1 MSAKANHQDWR
12 RPLEALAVAVLAVA
26 LSLSYLRIVARAD
39 DASASDTVTIDYDS
53 NTDIHSVTDSDGTK
67 IVLYCMNNQLHWPH
81 STSST
86 PNVPNYTLGYLTPG
100 MFQSQ
105 EKYEECMEKLLA
117 ILYAGYPYNGLH
129 LYEVT
134 DQGKQITEAEFNQ
147 MLDAPEVLRQ
157 DFPDSL
163 GDTTFAYA
171 DYTSANKVNLDK
183 LKAFLTKVFAL
194 FPNGKSASGLTYQEI
209 LATNFYNAAFAMV
222 YGPLEGS
229 STPLAYWNSQY
240 ADDTLVTE
248 SQAYNATQA
257 AIWVLLQEYGVP
269 SNNLTRKA
277 SYAIHNP
284 LSLRLLD
291 GANANEVLR
300 TEPQA
305 SALGF
310 SGDTKF
316 AYDPATKTWRTG
328 LLTITEG
335 EKYNGLYKLT
345 LPEGMTAVDEEGNDI
360 SGTTI
365 RAGRG
370 FYLVS
375 STKPTQTATVS
386 ASSTLTWLKETR
398 QYSPVNSTE
407 FQHMIGA
414 LIYTKD
420 VSTSVTTQPATE
432 GSLSVTKN
440 VEGEENS
447 TTAFK
452 FTVTL
457 SDTSINGTYGVMDFT
472 NGVATF
478 ELHNGEAAVA
488 EHLPA
493 GVTYTVAEEASDAF
507 TTTWDDQ
514 AGRIV
519 AEKIV
524 AATCTNTLKPESP
537 EKKEPITPN
546 TTDETNEETKPAP
559 DVPDSKPAP
568 DVPDSKPAPKQ
579 PAAVPDT
586 SDSTNYASIVG
597 FAVAGVAV
605 LSIAFIWG
613 GRSRRR
619 HGDHL
624 R

>member
-1 MSAKANHQDWR
+1 MSAKAKYQVGR
-12 RPLEALAVAVLAVA
+12 RPLMALAAAVLAVV
-26 LSLSYLRIVARAD
+26 LSLSCLTTVARAD
-39 DASASDTVTIDYDS
+39 DTTTSGTVKIGYDS
-53 NTDIHSVTDSDGTK
+53 KTDIHSVTDDDGTK
-67 IVLYCMNNQLHWPH
+67 IILYCMNNQLHWPH

-100 MFQSQ
+100 MFRPQ

-147 MLDAPEVLRQ
+147 MHDAPEVLRQ

-163 GDTTFAYA
+163 GSTTFTYA
-171 DYTSANKVNLDK
+171 DFTNGNKDNIDK
-183 LKAFLTKVFAL
+183 LYQFTMEVGAL
-194 FPNGKSASGLTYQEI
+194 YPNGTSTSGLTYQKI
-209 LATNFYNAAFAMV
+209 IATNFYNAASAMV
-222 YGPLEGS
+222 YGTKDT
-229 STPLAYWNSQY
+229 TPLQYWNEQY

-248 SQAYNATQA
+248 SQAYKATRD

-269 SNNLTRKA
+269 SNNLTRK
-277 SYAIHNP
+277 SLDVVHNP

-370 FYLVS
+370 FCLVS

-440 VEGEENS
+440 VDGEENS

-457 SDTSINGTYGVMDFT
+457 GDTSINGSYGAMDFT

-493 GVTYTVAEEASDAF
+493 GVTYTVAEEANDAF
-507 TTTWDDQ
+507 TTTWDGQ
-514 AGRIV
+514 TGSIV
-519 AEKIV
+519 AEKTV
-524 AATCTNTLKPESP
+524 AATCTNTLKPKSP
-537 EKKEPITPN
+537 EPKEPITPN

-559 DVPDSKPAP
+559 N
-568 DVPDSKPAPKQ
+568 VPDSKPAPKQ

>member
-1 MSAKANHQDWR
+1 MSAKAKYQVGR
-12 RPLEALAVAVLAVA
+12 RPLMALAAAVLAVV
-26 LSLSYLRIVARAD
+26 LSLSCLTTVARVD
-39 DASASDTVTIDYDS
+39 DTTTSGTVKIGYDS
-53 NTDIHSVTDSDGTK
+53 KTDIHSVTDDDGTK
-67 IVLYCMNNQLHWPH
+67 IILYCMNNQLHWPH

-100 MFQSQ
+100 MFRPQ

-147 MLDAPEVLRQ
+147 MLDAPEVLRR

-163 GDTTFAYA
+163 GDTTFTYA

-209 LATNFYNAAFAMV
+209 LTTNFYNVASAMV
-222 YGPLEGS
+222 YGTKDT
-229 STPLAYWNSQY
+229 TPLQYWNEQY

-248 SQAYNATQA
+248 SQAYKATRD

-269 SNNLTRKA
+269 SNNLTRK
-277 SYAIHNP
+277 SLDVVHNP

-370 FYLVS
+370 FCLVS

-440 VEGEENS
+440 VDGEENS

-457 SDTSINGTYGVMDFT
+457 GDTSINGSYGAMDFT

-493 GVTYTVAEEASDAF
+493 GVTYTVAEEANDAF
-507 TTTWDDQ
+507 TTTWDGQ
-514 AGRIV
+514 TGSIV
-519 AEKIV
+519 AEKTV
-524 AATCTNTLKPESP
+524 AATCTNALKPKSP
-537 EKKEPITPN
+537 EPKEPITPN

-559 DVPDSKPAP
+559 N
-568 DVPDSKPAPKQ
+568 VPDSKPAPKQ

>member
-1 MSAKANHQDWR
+1 MSAKAKYQVGR
-12 RPLEALAVAVLAVA
+12 RPLMALAAAVLAVV
-26 LSLSYLRIVARAD
+26 LSLSCLTTVARAD
-39 DASASDTVTIDYDS
+39 DTTTSGTVKIGYDS
-53 NTDIHSVTDSDGTK
+53 KTDIHSVTDDDGTK
-67 IVLYCMNNQLHWPH
+67 IILYCMNNQLHWPH

-100 MFQSQ
+100 MFRPQ

-147 MLDAPEVLRQ
+147 MLDAPEVLRR

-163 GDTTFAYA
+163 GDTTFTYA
-171 DYTSANKVNLDK
+171 DYTSANNVNLDK

-209 LATNFYNAAFAMV
+209 LTTNFYNAASAMV
-222 YGPLEGS
+222 YGTKDT
-229 STPLAYWNSQY
+229 TPLQYWNEQY

-248 SQAYNATQA
+248 SQAYKATRD

-269 SNNLTRKA
+269 SNNLTRK
-277 SYAIHNP
+277 SLDVVHNP

-370 FYLVS
+370 FCLVS
-375 STKPTQTATVS
+375 SMKPTQTATVS

-440 VEGEENS
+440 VDGEENS

-457 SDTSINGTYGVMDFT
+457 GDTSINGSYGAMDFT

-493 GVTYTVAEEASDAF
+493 GVTYTVAEEANDAF
-507 TTTWDDQ
+507 TTTWDGQ
-514 AGRIV
+514 TGSIV
-519 AEKIV
+519 AEKTV
-524 AATCTNTLKPESP
+524 AATCTNTLKPKSP
-537 EKKEPITPN
+537 EPKEPITPN

-559 DVPDSKPAP
+559 N
-568 DVPDSKPAPKQ
+568 VPDSKPAPKQ

>member
-1 MSAKANHQDWR
+1 MSAKAKYQVGR
-12 RPLEALAVAVLAVA
+12 RPLMALAAAVLAVV
-26 LSLSYLRIVARAD
+26 LSLSCLTTVARAD
-39 DASASDTVTIDYDS
+39 DTTTSGTVKIGYDS
-53 NTDIHSVTDSDGTK
+53 KTDIHSVTDDDGTK
-67 IVLYCMNNQLHWPH
+67 IILYCMNNQLHWPH

-100 MFQSQ
+100 MFRPQ

-147 MLDAPEVLRQ
+147 MLDAPEVLRR

-163 GDTTFAYA
+163 GDTTFTYA

-209 LATNFYNAAFAMV
+209 LTTNFYNAASAMV
-222 YGPLEGS
+222 YGTKDT
-229 STPLAYWNSQY
+229 TPLQYWNEQY

-248 SQAYNATQA
+248 SQAYKATRD

-269 SNNLTRKA
+269 SNNLMRK
-277 SYAIHNP
+277 SLDVVHNP

-370 FYLVS
+370 FCLVS

-440 VEGEENS
+440 VDGEENS

-457 SDTSINGTYGVMDFT
+457 GDTSINGSYGAMDFT

-493 GVTYTVAEEASDAF
+493 GVTYTVAEEANDAF
-507 TTTWDDQ
+507 TTTWDGQ
-514 AGRIV
+514 TGSIV
-519 AEKIV
+519 AEKTV
-524 AATCTNTLKPESP
+524 AATCTNTLKPKSP
-537 EKKEPITPN
+537 EPKEPITPN

-559 DVPDSKPAP
+559 N
-568 DVPDSKPAPKQ
+568 VPDSKPAPKQ

>member
-1 MSAKANHQDWR
+1 MSAKAKYQVGR
-12 RPLEALAVAVLAVA
+12 RPLMALAAAVLAVV
-26 LSLSYLRIVARAD
+26 LSLSCLTTVARAD
-39 DASASDTVTIDYDS
+39 DTTTSGTVKIGSDS
-53 NTDIHSVTDSDGTK
+53 KTDIHSVTDDDGTK
-67 IVLYCMNNQLHWPH
+67 IILYCMNNQLHWPH

-100 MFQSQ
+100 MFRPQ

-147 MLDAPEVLRQ
+147 MLDAPEVLRR

-163 GDTTFAYA
+163 GDTTFTYA

-209 LATNFYNAAFAMV
+209 LTTNFYNAASAMV
-222 YGPLEGS
+222 YGTKDT
-229 STPLAYWNSQY
+229 TPLQYWNEQY

-248 SQAYNATQA
+248 SQAYKATRD

-269 SNNLTRKA
+269 SNNLTRK
-277 SYAIHNP
+277 SLDVVHNP

-370 FYLVS
+370 FCLVS

-440 VEGEENS
+440 VDGEENS

-457 SDTSINGTYGVMDFT
+457 GDTSINGSYGAMDFT

-493 GVTYTVAEEASDAF
+493 GVTYTVAEEANDAF
-507 TTTWDDQ
+507 TTTWDGQ
-514 AGRIV
+514 TGSIV
-519 AEKIV
+519 AEKTV
-524 AATCTNTLKPESP
+524 AATCTNTLKPKSP
-537 EKKEPITPN
+537 EPKEPITPN

-559 DVPDSKPAP
+559 N
-568 DVPDSKPAPKQ
+568 VPDSKPAPKQ

>member
-1 MSAKANHQDWR
+1 MSAKAKYQVGR
-12 RPLEALAVAVLAVA
+12 RPLMALAAAVLAVV
-26 LSLSYLRIVARAD
+26 LSLSCLTTVARAD
-39 DASASDTVTIDYDS
+39 DTTTSGTVKIGYDS
-53 NTDIHSVTDSDGTK
+53 KTDIHSVTDDDGTK
-67 IVLYCMNNQLHWPH
+67 IILYCMNNQLHWPH

-100 MFQSQ
+100 MFRPQ

-147 MLDAPEVLRQ
+147 MLDAPEVLRR

-163 GDTTFAYA
+163 GDTTFTYA

-209 LATNFYNAAFAMV
+209 LTTNFYNAASAMV
-222 YGPLEGS
+222 YGTKDT
-229 STPLAYWNSQY
+229 TPLQYWNEQY

-248 SQAYNATQA
+248 SQAYKATRD

-269 SNNLTRKA
+269 SNNLTRK
-277 SYAIHNP
+277 SLDVVHNP

-335 EKYNGLYKLT
+335 EKYDGLYKLT

-370 FYLVS
+370 FCLVS

-440 VEGEENS
+440 VDGEENS

-457 SDTSINGTYGVMDFT
+457 GDTSINGSYGAMDFT

-493 GVTYTVAEEASDAF
+493 GVTYTVAEEANDAF
-507 TTTWDDQ
+507 TTTWDGQ
-514 AGRIV
+514 TGSIV
-519 AEKIV
+519 AEKTV
-524 AATCTNTLKPESP
+524 AATCTNTLKPKSP
-537 EKKEPITPN
+537 EPKEPITPN

-559 DVPDSKPAP
+559 N
-568 DVPDSKPAPKQ
+568 VPDSKPAPKQ

>member
-1 MSAKANHQDWR
+1 MSAKAKYQVGR
-12 RPLEALAVAVLAVA
+12 RPLMALAAAVLAVV
-26 LSLSYLRIVARAD
+26 LSLSCLTTVARAD
-39 DASASDTVTIDYDS
+39 DTTTSGTVKIGYDS
-53 NTDIHSVTDSDGTK
+53 KTDIHSVTDDDGTK
-67 IVLYCMNNQLHWPH
+67 IILYCMNNQLHWPH

-100 MFQSQ
+100 MFRPQ

-147 MLDAPEVLRQ
+147 MLDAPEVLRR

-163 GDTTFAYA
+163 GDTTFTYA

-209 LATNFYNAAFAMV
+209 LTTNFYNAASAMV
-222 YGPLEGS
+222 YGTKDT
-229 STPLAYWNSQY
+229 TPLQYWNEQY

-248 SQAYNATQA
+248 SQAYKATRN

-269 SNNLTRKA
+269 SNNLTRK
-277 SYAIHNP
+277 SLDVVHNP

-370 FYLVS
+370 FCLVS

-440 VEGEENS
+440 VDGEENS

-457 SDTSINGTYGVMDFT
+457 GDTSINGSYGAMDFT

-493 GVTYTVAEEASDAF
+493 GVTYTVAEEANDAF
-507 TTTWDDQ
+507 TTTWDGQ
-514 AGRIV
+514 TGSIV
-519 AEKIV
+519 AEKTV
-524 AATCTNTLKPESP
+524 AATCTNTLKPKSP
-537 EKKEPITPN
+537 EPKEPITPN

-559 DVPDSKPAP
+559 N
-568 DVPDSKPAPKQ
+568 VPDSKPAPKQ

>member
-1 MSAKANHQDWR
+1 MSAKAKYQVGR
-12 RPLEALAVAVLAVA
+12 RPLMALAAAVLAVV
-26 LSLSYLRIVARAD
+26 LSLSCLTTVARAD
-39 DASASDTVTIDYDS
+39 DTTTSGTVKIGYDS
-53 NTDIHSVTDSDGTK
+53 KTDIHSVTDDDGTK
-67 IVLYCMNNQLHWPH
+67 IILYCMNNQLHWPH

-100 MFQSQ
+100 MFRPQ

-147 MLDAPEVLRQ
+147 MLDAPEVLRR

-163 GDTTFAYA
+163 GDTTFTYA

-209 LATNFYNAAFAMV
+209 LTTNFYNVASAMV
-222 YGPLEGS
+222 YGTKDT
-229 STPLAYWNSQY
+229 TPLQYWNEQY

-248 SQAYNATQA
+248 SQAYKATRDA
-257 AIWVLLQEYGVP
+257 VWVLLQEYGVP
-269 SNNLTRKA
+269 SNNLTRK
-277 SYAIHNP
+277 SLDVVHNP

-370 FYLVS
+370 FCLVS

-440 VEGEENS
+440 VDGEENS

-457 SDTSINGTYGVMDFT
+457 GDTSINGSYGAMDFT

-493 GVTYTVAEEASDAF
+493 GVTYTVAEEANDAF
-507 TTTWDDQ
+507 TTTWDGQ
-514 AGRIV
+514 TGSIV
-519 AEKIV
+519 AEKTV
-524 AATCTNTLKPESP
+524 AATCTNTLKPKSP
-537 EKKEPITPN
+537 EPKEPITPN

-559 DVPDSKPAP
+559 N
-568 DVPDSKPAPKQ
+568 VPDSKPAPKQ

>member
-1 MSAKANHQDWR
+1 MSAKAKYQVGR
-12 RPLEALAVAVLAVA
+12 RPLMALAVAVLAVV
-26 LSLSYLRIVARAD
+26 LSLSCLTTVARAD
-39 DASASDTVTIDYDS
+39 DTTTSGTVKIGYDS
-53 NTDIHSVTDSDGTK
+53 KTDIHSVTDDDGTK
-67 IVLYCMNNQLHWPH
+67 IILYCMNNQLHWPH

-100 MFQSQ
+100 MFRPQ

-147 MLDAPEVLRQ
+147 MLDAPEVLRR

-163 GDTTFAYA
+163 GDTTFTYA

-209 LATNFYNAAFAMV
+209 LTTNFYNAASAMV
-222 YGPLEGS
+222 YGTKDT
-229 STPLAYWNSQY
+229 TPLQYWNEQY

-248 SQAYNATQA
+248 SQAYKATRD

-269 SNNLTRKA
+269 SNNLTRK
-277 SYAIHNP
+277 SLDVVHNP

-370 FYLVS
+370 FCLVS

-440 VEGEENS
+440 VDGEENS

-457 SDTSINGTYGVMDFT
+457 GDTSINGSYGAMDFT

-493 GVTYTVAEEASDAF
+493 GVTYTVAEEANDAF
-507 TTTWDDQ
+507 TTTWDGQ
-514 AGRIV
+514 TGSIV
-519 AEKIV
+519 AEKTV
-524 AATCTNTLKPESP
+524 AATCTNTLKPKSP
-537 EKKEPITPN
+537 EPKEPITPN

-559 DVPDSKPAP
+559 N
-568 DVPDSKPAPKQ
+568 VPDSKPAPKQ

>member
-1 MSAKANHQDWR
+1 MSAKAKYQVGR
-12 RPLEALAVAVLAVA
+12 RPLMALAAAVLAVV
-26 LSLSYLRIVARAD
+26 LSLSCLTTVARAD
-39 DASASDTVTIDYDS
+39 DTTTSGTVKIGYDS
-53 NTDIHSVTDSDGTK
+53 KTDIHSVTDDDGTK
-67 IVLYCMNNQLHWPH
+67 IILYCMNNQLHWPH

-100 MFQSQ
+100 MFRPQ

-147 MLDAPEVLRQ
+147 MLDAPEVLRR

-163 GDTTFAYA
+163 GDTTFTYA

-194 FPNGKSASGLTYQEI
+194 FPNGKSASGLTYQVI
-209 LATNFYNAAFAMV
+209 LTTNFYNAASAMV
-222 YGPLEGS
+222 YGTKDT
-229 STPLAYWNSQY
+229 TPLQYWNEQY

-248 SQAYNATQA
+248 SQAYKATRD

-269 SNNLTRKA
+269 SNNLTRK
-277 SYAIHNP
+277 SLDVVHNP

-370 FYLVS
+370 FCLVS

-440 VEGEENS
+440 VDGEENS

-457 SDTSINGTYGVMDFT
+457 GDTSINGSYGAMDFT

-493 GVTYTVAEEASDAF
+493 GVTYTVAEEANDAF
-507 TTTWDDQ
+507 TTTWDGQ
-514 AGRIV
+514 TGSIV
-519 AEKIV
+519 AEKTV
-524 AATCTNTLKPESP
+524 AATCTNTLKPKSP
-537 EKKEPITPN
+537 EPKEPITPN

-559 DVPDSKPAP
+559 N
-568 DVPDSKPAPKQ
+568 VPDSKPAPKQ

>member
-1 MSAKANHQDWR
+1 MSAKAKYQVGR
-12 RPLEALAVAVLAVA
+12 RPLMALAVAVLAVV
-26 LSLSYLRIVARAD
+26 LSLSCLTTVARAD
-39 DASASDTVTIDYDS
+39 DTTTSGTVKIGYDS
-53 NTDIHSVTDSDGTK
+53 KTDIHSVTDDDGTK
-67 IVLYCMNNQLHWPH
+67 IILYCMNNQLHWPH

-100 MFQSQ
+100 MFRPQ

-147 MLDAPEVLRQ
+147 MLDAPEMLRR

-163 GDTTFAYA
+163 GDTTFTYA

-194 FPNGKSASGLTYQEI
+194 FPNGTSASGLTYQEI
-209 LATNFYNAAFAMV
+209 IATNFYNAASAMV
-222 YGPLEGS
+222 YGTKDT
-229 STPLAYWNSQY
+229 TPLQYWNEQY

-248 SQAYNATQA
+248 SQAYKATRD

-269 SNNLTRKA
+269 SNNLTRK
-277 SYAIHNP
+277 SLDVVHNP

-370 FYLVS
+370 FCLVS

-440 VEGEENS
+440 VDGEENS

-457 SDTSINGTYGVMDFT
+457 GDTSINGSYGAMDFT

-493 GVTYTVAEEASDAF
+493 GVTYTVAEEANDAF
-507 TTTWDDQ
+507 TTTWDGQ
-514 AGRIV
+514 TGSIV
-519 AEKIV
+519 AEKTV
-524 AATCTNTLKPESP
+524 AATCTNTLKPKSP
-537 EKKEPITPN
+537 EPKEPITPN

-559 DVPDSKPAP
+559 N
-568 DVPDSKPAPKQ
+568 VPDSKPAPKQ

>member
-1 MSAKANHQDWR
+1 MSAKAKYQVGR
-12 RPLEALAVAVLAVA
+12 RPLMALAVAVLAVV
-26 LSLSYLRIVARAD
+26 LSLSCLTTVARAD
-39 DASASDTVTIDYDS
+39 DTTTSGTVKIGYDS
-53 NTDIHSVTDSDGTK
+53 KTDIHSVTDDDGTK
-67 IVLYCMNNQLHWPH
+67 IILYCMNNQLHWPH
-81 STSST
+81 PTSST

-100 MFQSQ
+100 MFRPQ

-147 MLDAPEVLRQ
+147 MLDAPEVLRR

-163 GDTTFAYA
+163 GDTTFTYA

-209 LATNFYNAAFAMV
+209 LTTNFYNAASAMV
-222 YGPLEGS
+222 YGTKDT
-229 STPLAYWNSQY
+229 TPLQYWNEQY

-248 SQAYNATQA
+248 SQAYKATRD

-269 SNNLTRKA
+269 SNNLTRK
-277 SYAIHNP
+277 SLDVVHNP

-370 FYLVS
+370 FCLVS

-440 VEGEENS
+440 VDGEENS

-457 SDTSINGTYGVMDFT
+457 GDTSINGSYGAMDFT

-493 GVTYTVAEEASDAF
+493 GVTYTVAEEANDAF
-507 TTTWDDQ
+507 TTTWDGQ
-514 AGRIV
+514 TGSIV
-519 AEKIV
+519 AEKTV
-524 AATCTNTLKPESP
+524 AATCTNTLKPKSP
-537 EKKEPITPN
+537 EPKEPITPN

-559 DVPDSKPAP
+559 N
-568 DVPDSKPAPKQ
+568 VPDSKPAPKQ

>member
-1 MSAKANHQDWR
+1 MSAKAKYQVGR
-12 RPLEALAVAVLAVA
+12 RPLMALAAAVLAVV
-26 LSLSYLRIVARAD
+26 LSLSCLTTVARAD
-39 DASASDTVTIDYDS
+39 DTTTSGTVKIGYDS
-53 NTDIHSVTDSDGTK
+53 KTDIHSVTDDDGTK
-67 IVLYCMNNQLHWPH
+67 IILYCMNNQLHWPH

-100 MFQSQ
+100 MFRPQ

-147 MLDAPEVLRQ
+147 MLDAPEVLRR

-163 GDTTFAYA
+163 GDTTFTYA

-209 LATNFYNAAFAMV
+209 LTTNFYNAASAMV
-222 YGPLEGS
+222 YGTKDT
-229 STPLAYWNSQY
+229 TPLQYWNEQY

-248 SQAYNATQA
+248 SQAYKATRD

-269 SNNLTRKA
+269 SNNLTRK
-277 SYAIHNP
+277 SLDVVHNP

-291 GANANEVLR
+291 GANANELLR

-370 FYLVS
+370 FCLVS

-440 VEGEENS
+440 VDGEENS

-457 SDTSINGTYGVMDFT
+457 GDTSINGSYGAMDFT

-493 GVTYTVAEEASDAF
+493 GVTYTVAEEANDAF
-507 TTTWDDQ
+507 TTTWDGQ
-514 AGRIV
+514 TGSIV
-519 AEKIV
+519 AEKTV
-524 AATCTNTLKPESP
+524 AATCTNTLKPKSP
-537 EKKEPITPN
+537 EPKEPITPN

-559 DVPDSKPAP
+559 N
-568 DVPDSKPAPKQ
+568 VPDSKPAPKQ

>member
-1 MSAKANHQDWR
+1 M
-12 RPLEALAVAVLAVA
+12 ALAAAVLAVV
-26 LSLSYLRIVARAD
+26 LSFSCLTTVARAD
-39 DASASDTVTIDYDS
+39 DTTTSGTVKIGYDS
-53 NTDIHSVTDSDGTK
+53 KTDIHSVTDDDGTK
-67 IVLYCMNNQLHWPH
+67 IILYCMNNQLHWPH

-100 MFQSQ
+100 MFRPQ

-147 MLDAPEVLRQ
+147 MLDAPEVLRR

-163 GDTTFAYA
+163 GDTTFTYA

-209 LATNFYNAAFAMV
+209 LTTNFYNAASAMV
-222 YGPLEGS
+222 YGTKDT
-229 STPLAYWNSQY
+229 TPLQYWNEQY

-248 SQAYNATQA
+248 SQAYKATRD

-269 SNNLTRKA
+269 SNNLTRK
-277 SYAIHNP
+277 SLDVVHNP

-370 FYLVS
+370 FCLVS

-440 VEGEENS
+440 VDGEENS

-457 SDTSINGTYGVMDFT
+457 GDTSINGSYGAMDFT

-493 GVTYTVAEEASDAF
+493 GVTYTVAEEANDAF
-507 TTTWDDQ
+507 TTTWDGQ
-514 AGRIV
+514 TGSIV
-519 AEKIV
+519 AEKTV
-524 AATCTNTLKPESP
+524 AATCTNTLKPKSP
-537 EKKEPITPN
+537 EPKEPITPN

-559 DVPDSKPAP
+559 N
-568 DVPDSKPAPKQ
+568 VPDSKPAPKQ

>member
-386 ASSTLTWLKETR
+386 ASSTLTL
-398 QYSPVNSTE
+398 
-407 FQHMIGA
+407 A
-414 LIYTKD
+414 
-420 VSTSVTTQPATE
+420 
-432 GSLSVTKN
+432 
-440 VEGEENS
+440 
-447 TTAFK
+447 
-452 FTVTL
+452 
-457 SDTSINGTYGVMDFT
+457 
-472 NGVATF
+472 
-478 ELHNGEAAVA
+478 
-488 EHLPA
+488 
-493 GVTYTVAEEASDAF
+493 
-507 TTTWDDQ
+507 
-514 AGRIV
+514 
-519 AEKIV
+519 
-524 AATCTNTLKPESP
+524 
-537 EKKEPITPN
+537 
-546 TTDETNEETKPAP
+546 
-559 DVPDSKPAP
+559 
-568 DVPDSKPAPKQ
+568 
-579 PAAVPDT
+579 
-586 SDSTNYASIVG
+586 
-597 FAVAGVAV
+597 
-605 LSIAFIWG
+605 
-613 GRSRRR
+613 
-619 HGDHL
+619 
-624 R
+624 

>member
-1 MSAKANHQDWR
+1 MSAKAKYQVGR
-12 RPLEALAVAVLAVA
+12 RPLMALAAAVLAVV
-26 LSLSYLRIVARAD
+26 LSLSCLTTVARAD
-39 DASASDTVTIDYDS
+39 DTTTSGTVKIGYDS
-53 NTDIHSVTDSDGTK
+53 KTDIHSVTDDDGTK
-67 IVLYCMNNQLHWPH
+67 IILYCMNNQLHWPH

-86 PNVPNYTLGYLTPG
+86 PNVPNYTFGYLTPG
-100 MFQSQ
+100 MFRPQ

-147 MLDAPEVLRQ
+147 MLDAPEVLRR

-163 GDTTFAYA
+163 GDTTFTYA

-209 LATNFYNAAFAMV
+209 LTTNFYNAASAMV
-222 YGPLEGS
+222 YGTKDT
-229 STPLAYWNSQY
+229 TPLQYWNEQY

-248 SQAYNATQA
+248 SQAYKATRD

-269 SNNLTRKA
+269 SNNLTRK
-277 SYAIHNP
+277 SLDVVHNP

-370 FYLVS
+370 FCLVS

-440 VEGEENS
+440 VDGEENS

-457 SDTSINGTYGVMDFT
+457 GDTSINGSYGAMDFT

-493 GVTYTVAEEASDAF
+493 GVTYTVAEEANDAF
-507 TTTWDDQ
+507 TTTWDGQ
-514 AGRIV
+514 TGSIV
-519 AEKIV
+519 AEKTV
-524 AATCTNTLKPESP
+524 AATCTNTLKPKSP
-537 EKKEPITPN
+537 EPKEPITPN

-559 DVPDSKPAP
+559 N
-568 DVPDSKPAPKQ
+568 VPDSKPAPKQ

>member
-1 MSAKANHQDWR
+1 MSAKAKYQVGR
-12 RPLEALAVAVLAVA
+12 RPLMALAAAVLAVV
-26 LSLSYLRIVARAD
+26 LSLSCLTTVARAD
-39 DASASDTVTIDYDS
+39 DTTTSGTVKIGYDS
-53 NTDIHSVTDSDGTK
+53 KTDIHSVTDDDGTK
-67 IVLYCMNNQLHWPH
+67 IILYCMNNQLHWPH

-100 MFQSQ
+100 MFRPQ

-147 MLDAPEVLRQ
+147 MLDAPEMLRR

-163 GDTTFAYA
+163 GDTTFTYA

-194 FPNGKSASGLTYQEI
+194 FPNGTSASGLTYQEI
-209 LATNFYNAAFAMV
+209 IATNFYNAASAMV
-222 YGPLEGS
+222 YGTKDT
-229 STPLAYWNSQY
+229 TPLQYWNEQY

-248 SQAYNATQA
+248 SQAYKATRD

-269 SNNLTRKA
+269 SNNLTRK
-277 SYAIHNP
+277 SLDVVHNP

-370 FYLVS
+370 FCLVS

-440 VEGEENS
+440 VDGEENS

-457 SDTSINGTYGVMDFT
+457 GDTSINGSYGAMDFT

-493 GVTYTVAEEASDAF
+493 GVTYTVAEEANDAF
-507 TTTWDDQ
+507 TTTWDGQ
-514 AGRIV
+514 TGSIV
-519 AEKIV
+519 AEKTV
-524 AATCTNTLKPESP
+524 AATCTNTLKPKSP
-537 EKKEPITPN
+537 EPKEPITPN

-559 DVPDSKPAP
+559 N
-568 DVPDSKPAPKQ
+568 VPDSKPAPKQ

>member
-1 MSAKANHQDWR
+1 MSAKAKYQVGR
-12 RPLEALAVAVLAVA
+12 RPLMALAAAVLAVV
-26 LSLSYLRIVARAD
+26 LSLSCLTTVARAD
-39 DASASDTVTIDYDS
+39 DTTTSGTVKIGYDS
-53 NTDIHSVTDSDGTK
+53 KTDIHSVTDDDGTK
-67 IVLYCMNNQLHWPH
+67 IILYCMNNQLHWPH

-100 MFQSQ
+100 MFRPQ

-157 DFPDSL
+157 DFATEL
-163 GDTTFAYA
+163 GDTTFTYA
-171 DYTSANKVNLDK
+171 DYTNGNKENIDK
-183 LKAFLTKVFAL
+183 LKAFLTDVFAL
-194 FPNGKSASGLTYQEI
+194 FPNGKTASGLTYQEI
-209 LATNFYNAAFAMV
+209 VATNFYNAASAMV
-222 YGPLEGS
+222 YGTEDT
-229 STPLAYWNSQY
+229 TPLQYWNEQY

-248 SQAYNATQA
+248 SQAYKATRD

-269 SNNLTRKA
+269 SNNLTRK
-277 SYAIHNP
+277 SLDVVQNP
-284 LSLRLLD
+284 LALRLLD

-360 SGTTI
+360 SDTTI

-452 FTVTL
+452 FTVKL
-457 SDTSINGTYGVMDFT
+457 SDTSINGMYGVMDFT

-478 ELHNGEAAVA
+478 ELHNGEVAVA

-493 GVTYTVAEEASDAF
+493 GVTYTVAEETNAAY
-507 TTTWDDQ
+507 TTTWDGQ
-514 AGRIV
+514 TGSIV
-519 AEKIV
+519 AEKTV
-524 AATCTNTLKPESP
+524 AATCTNTLRPESP
-537 EKKEPITPN
+537 ETKEPITPN
-546 TTDETNEETKPAP
+546 ATDETNEET
-559 DVPDSKPAP
+559 
-568 DVPDSKPAPKQ
+568 KPAPKQ

-586 SDSTNYASIVG
+586 GDSTNNASIVDL
-597 FAVAGVAV
+597 AIAGVAV

>member
-1 MSAKANHQDWR
+1 MSAKAKYQVGR
-12 RPLEALAVAVLAVA
+12 RPLMALAAAVLAVV
-26 LSLSYLRIVARAD
+26 LSLSCLTTVARAD
-39 DASASDTVTIDYDS
+39 DTTTSGTVKIGYDS
-53 NTDIHSVTDSDGTK
+53 KTDIHSVTDDDGTK
-67 IVLYCMNNQLHWPH
+67 IILYCMNNQLHWPH

-100 MFQSQ
+100 MFRPQ

-147 MLDAPEVLRQ
+147 MLDAPEVLRR

-163 GDTTFAYA
+163 GDTTFTYA

-209 LATNFYNAAFAMV
+209 LTTNFYNAASAMV
-222 YGPLEGS
+222 YGTKDT
-229 STPLAYWNSQY
+229 TPLQYWNEQY

-248 SQAYNATQA
+248 SQAYKATRD

-269 SNNLTRKA
+269 SNNLTRK
-277 SYAIHNP
+277 SLDVVHNP

-370 FYLVS
+370 FCLVS

-414 LIYTKD
+414 FIYTKD

-440 VEGEENS
+440 VDGEENS

-457 SDTSINGTYGVMDFT
+457 GDTSINGSYGAMDFT

-493 GVTYTVAEEASDAF
+493 GVTYTVAEEANDAF
-507 TTTWDDQ
+507 TTTWDGQ
-514 AGRIV
+514 TGSIV
-519 AEKIV
+519 AEKTV
-524 AATCTNTLKPESP
+524 AATCTNTLKPKSP
-537 EKKEPITPN
+537 EPKEPITPN

-559 DVPDSKPAP
+559 N
-568 DVPDSKPAPKQ
+568 VPDSKPAPKQ

>member
-1 MSAKANHQDWR
+1 MSAKAKYQVGR
-12 RPLEALAVAVLAVA
+12 RPLMALAAAVLAVV
-26 LSLSYLRIVARAD
+26 LSLSCLTTVARAD
-39 DASASDTVTIDYDS
+39 DTTTSGTVKIGYDS
-53 NTDIHSVTDSDGTK
+53 KTDIHSVTDDDGTK
-67 IVLYCMNNQLHWPH
+67 IILYCMNNQLHWPH

-100 MFQSQ
+100 MFRPQ

-147 MLDAPEVLRQ
+147 MLDAPEVLRR

-163 GDTTFAYA
+163 GDTTFTYA

-209 LATNFYNAAFAMV
+209 LTTNFYNAASAMV
-222 YGPLEGS
+222 YGTKDT
-229 STPLAYWNSQY
+229 TPLQYWNEQY

-345 LPEGMTAVDEEGNDI
+345 LLEGMTAVDEEGNDI

-478 ELHNGEAAVA
+478 VLHNGEAAVA

-519 AEKIV
+519 AEKTV

-537 EKKEPITPN
+537 ETKEPITPN
-546 TTDETNEETKPAP
+546 TTDETNEET
-559 DVPDSKPAP
+559 KPAP

>member
-1 MSAKANHQDWR
+1 MSAKAKYQVGR
-12 RPLEALAVAVLAVA
+12 RPLMALAAAVLAVV
-26 LSLSYLRIVARAD
+26 LSLSCLTTVARAD
-39 DASASDTVTIDYDS
+39 DTTTSGTVKIGYDS
-53 NTDIHSVTDSDGTK
+53 KTDIHSVTDDDGTK
-67 IVLYCMNNQLHWPH
+67 IILYCMNNQLHWPH

-100 MFQSQ
+100 MFRPQ

-147 MLDAPEVLRQ
+147 MLDAPEVLRR

-163 GDTTFAYA
+163 GDTTFTYA

-209 LATNFYNAAFAMV
+209 LTTNFYNAASAMV
-222 YGPLEGS
+222 YGTKDT
-229 STPLAYWNSQY
+229 TPLQYWNEQY

-248 SQAYNATQA
+248 SQAYKATRD

-269 SNNLTRKA
+269 SNNLTRK
-277 SYAIHNP
+277 SLDVVHNP

-370 FYLVS
+370 FCLVS

-440 VEGEENS
+440 VDGEENS

-457 SDTSINGTYGVMDFT
+457 GDTSINGSYGAMDFT

-493 GVTYTVAEEASDAF
+493 GVTYTVAEEANDAF
-507 TTTWDDQ
+507 TTTWDGQ
-514 AGRIV
+514 TGSIV
-519 AEKIV
+519 AEKTV
-524 AATCTNTLKPESP
+524 AATCTNTLKPKSP
-537 EKKEPITPN
+537 EPKEPITPN

-559 DVPDSKPAP
+559 N
-568 DVPDSKPAPKQ
+568 VPDSKPAPKQ

-597 FAVAGVAV
+597 LAVAGVAV

>member
-1 MSAKANHQDWR
+1 MSAKAKYQVGR
-12 RPLEALAVAVLAVA
+12 RPLMALAAAVLAVV
-26 LSLSYLRIVARAD
+26 LSLSCLTTVARAD
-39 DASASDTVTIDYDS
+39 DTTTSGTVKIGYDS
-53 NTDIHSVTDSDGTK
+53 KTDIHSVTDDDGTK
-67 IVLYCMNNQLHWPH
+67 IILYCMNNQLHWPH

-100 MFQSQ
+100 MFRPQ

-147 MLDAPEVLRQ
+147 MLDAPEVLRR

-163 GDTTFAYA
+163 GDTTFTYA

-209 LATNFYNAAFAMV
+209 LTTNFYNVASAMV
-222 YGPLEGS
+222 YGTKDT
-229 STPLAYWNSQY
+229 TPLQYWNEQY

-248 SQAYNATQA
+248 SQAYKATRD

-269 SNNLTRKA
+269 SNNLTRK
-277 SYAIHNP
+277 SLDVVHNP

-370 FYLVS
+370 FCLVS

-440 VEGEENS
+440 VDGEENS

-457 SDTSINGTYGVMDFT
+457 GDTSINGSYGAMDFT

-493 GVTYTVAEEASDAF
+493 GVTYTVAEEANDAF
-507 TTTWDDQ
+507 TTTWDGQ
-514 AGRIV
+514 TGSIV
-519 AEKIV
+519 AEKTV
-524 AATCTNTLKPESP
+524 AATCTNTLKPKSP
-537 EKKEPITPN
+537 EPKEPITPN

-559 DVPDSKPAP
+559 N
-568 DVPDSKPAPKQ
+568 VPDSKPAPKQ

>member
-1 MSAKANHQDWR
+1 MSAKAKYQVGR
-12 RPLEALAVAVLAVA
+12 RPLMALAAAVLAVV
-26 LSLSYLRIVARAD
+26 LSLSCLTTVARAD
-39 DASASDTVTIDYDS
+39 DTTTSGTVKIGYDS
-53 NTDIHSVTDSDGTK
+53 KTDIHSVTDDDGTK
-67 IVLYCMNNQLHWPH
+67 IILYCMNNQLHWPH

-100 MFQSQ
+100 MFRPQ

-147 MLDAPEVLRQ
+147 MLDAPEVLRR

-163 GDTTFAYA
+163 GDTTFTYA

-209 LATNFYNAAFAMV
+209 LTTNFYNAASAMV
-222 YGPLEGS
+222 YGTKDT
-229 STPLAYWNSQY
+229 TPLQYWNEQY

-248 SQAYNATQA
+248 SQAYKATRD

-269 SNNLTRKA
+269 SNNLTRK
-277 SYAIHNP
+277 SLDVVHNP

-291 GANANEVLR
+291 GANANANEVLR

-370 FYLVS
+370 FCLVS

-440 VEGEENS
+440 VDGEENS

-457 SDTSINGTYGVMDFT
+457 GDTSINGSYGAMDFT

-493 GVTYTVAEEASDAF
+493 GVTYTVAEEANDAF
-507 TTTWDDQ
+507 TTTWDGQ
-514 AGRIV
+514 TGSIV
-519 AEKIV
+519 AEKTV
-524 AATCTNTLKPESP
+524 AATCTNTLKPKSP
-537 EKKEPITPN
+537 EPKEPITPN
-546 TTDETNEETKPAP
+546 TTDETSEETKPAP
-559 DVPDSKPAP
+559 N
-568 DVPDSKPAPKQ
+568 VPDSKPAPKQ

>member
-1 MSAKANHQDWR
+1 MSAKAKYQVGR
-12 RPLEALAVAVLAVA
+12 RPLMALAAAVLAVV
-26 LSLSYLRIVARAD
+26 LSLSCLTTVARAD
-39 DASASDTVTIDYDS
+39 DTTTSGTVKIGYDS
-53 NTDIHSVTDSDGTK
+53 KTDIHSVTDDDGTK
-67 IVLYCMNNQLHWPH
+67 IILYCMNNQLHWPH

-100 MFQSQ
+100 MFRPQ
-105 EKYEECMEKLLA
+105 EKYEECMEKLFA

-147 MLDAPEVLRQ
+147 MLDAPEVLRR

-163 GDTTFAYA
+163 GDTTFTYA

-209 LATNFYNAAFAMV
+209 LTTNFYNAASAMV
-222 YGPLEGS
+222 YGTKDT
-229 STPLAYWNSQY
+229 TPLQYWNEQY

-248 SQAYNATQA
+248 SQAYKATRD
-257 AIWVLLQEYGVP
+257 AIWVLLQEFGVP
-269 SNNLTRKA
+269 SNNLTRK
-277 SYAIHNP
+277 SLDVVHNP

-370 FYLVS
+370 FCLVS
-375 STKPTQTATVS
+375 SMKPTQTATVS

-440 VEGEENS
+440 VDGEENS

-457 SDTSINGTYGVMDFT
+457 GDTSINGSYGAMDFT

-493 GVTYTVAEEASDAF
+493 GVTYTVAEEANDAF
-507 TTTWDDQ
+507 TTTWDGQ
-514 AGRIV
+514 TGSIV
-519 AEKIV
+519 AEKTV
-524 AATCTNTLKPESP
+524 AATCTNTLKPKSP
-537 EKKEPITPN
+537 EPKEPITPN

-559 DVPDSKPAP
+559 N
-568 DVPDSKPAPKQ
+568 VPDSKPAPKQ

>member
-1 MSAKANHQDWR
+1 MSAKAKYQVGR
-12 RPLEALAVAVLAVA
+12 RPLMALAAAVLAVV
-26 LSLSYLRIVARAD
+26 LSLSCLTTVARAD
-39 DASASDTVTIDYDS
+39 DTTTSGTVKIGYDS
-53 NTDIHSVTDSDGTK
+53 KTDIHSVTDDDGTK
-67 IVLYCMNNQLHWPH
+67 IILYCMNNQLHWPH

-147 MLDAPEVLRQ
+147 MLDAPEVLRR

-163 GDTTFAYA
+163 GDTTFTYA

-209 LATNFYNAAFAMV
+209 LTTNFYNAASAMV
-222 YGPLEGS
+222 YGTKDT
-229 STPLAYWNSQY
+229 TPLQYWNEQY

-248 SQAYNATQA
+248 SQAYKATRD

-269 SNNLTRKA
+269 SNNLTRK
-277 SYAIHNP
+277 SLDVVHNP

-370 FYLVS
+370 FCLVS

-440 VEGEENS
+440 VDGEENS

-457 SDTSINGTYGVMDFT
+457 GDTSINGSYGAMDFT

-493 GVTYTVAEEASDAF
+493 GVTYTVAEEANDAF
-507 TTTWDDQ
+507 TTTWDGQ
-514 AGRIV
+514 TGSIV
-519 AEKIV
+519 AEKTV
-524 AATCTNTLKPESP
+524 AATCTNTLKPKSP
-537 EKKEPITPN
+537 EPKEPITPN

-559 DVPDSKPAP
+559 N
-568 DVPDSKPAPKQ
+568 VPDSKPAPKQ